1 MILRRNALATS
12 CHKLNSTHVP
22 QTFWTSRAQHA
33 YISLTI
39 YYLAG
44 DFTLHSHLLE
54 SKEFPDSHSG
64 VNIAQEL
71 TQSLKEWG
79 LTMDKL
85 VSFTTDNASNVVVAM
100 EELECIRVPCFSHC
114 LNLAVEKA
122 CSIAVVCNVIARCRR
137 LVTHFHH
144 SSKDTYIL
152 KQKQTD
158 LHVKKQN
165 LIQDVTTM

>member
-1 MILRRNALATS
+1 MYDTEKKRISNLMSSAQFYS
-12 CHKLNSTHVP
+12 CT
-22 QTFWTSRAQHA
+22 TDIWTSRAQHA

-39 YYLAG
+39 HYLAG

-100 EELECIRVPCFSHC
+100 EELECI
-114 LNLAVEKA
+114 
-122 CSIAVVCNVIARCRR
+122 
-137 LVTHFHH
+137 
-144 SSKDTYIL
+144 
-152 KQKQTD
+152 
-158 LHVKKQN
+158 
-165 LIQDVTTM
+165 